1 MKVVQISM
9 GVGLTVII
17 NRGCADFCG
26 VGGYTLLSSGIAVGG
41 GVICQ
46 WVLVVVVMQTLCL
59 SIFLGKFFLRLHTF
73 YHTIISF

>member
-26 VGGYTLLSSGIAVGG
+26 VGGYTLLSSGVAVGG
-41 GVICQ
+41 GVRCQ
-46 WVLVVVVMQTLCL
+46 FMSVVVVIQTLCL
-59 SIFLGKFFLRLHTF
+59 SIFLGKNFLRL
-73 YHTIISF
+73 